1 LKKIFQK
8 NLKKSVDIF
17 AGLCYYI
24 LTGRDKSPPGERK
37 ETKMM
42 NLTKLYVIEKATGEK
57 LYFATETDRAYGYN
71 LMKEYEKITSKLY
84 VINL

>member
-1 LKKIFQK
+1 
-8 NLKKSVDIF
+8 
-17 AGLCYYI
+17 
-24 LTGRDKSPPGERK
+24 
-37 ETKMM
+37 MM

-84 VINL
+84 VINLWEKGKSPSFLWFML